1 MKREKSRPSYS
12 LDEAKALVA
21 ENRYRATSRPIRFVS
36 NHLGNP
42 AVFIPEIVASIAES
56 DFRKSMELDI
66 RPGTFADV
74 YVCEYDGEDW
84 YVKFYVDEEGNLAV
98 ILSCNWDGAVH

>member
-1 MKREKSRPSYS
+1 MR
-12 LDEAKALVA
+12 
-21 ENRYRATSRPIRFVS
+21 

-42 AVFIPEIVASIAES
+42 SVFVPEIIGSIAAG
-56 DFRKSMELDI
+56 DFRKAVELDI

-74 YVCEYDGEDW
+74 YACEYDGEDW
-84 YVKFYVDEEGNLAV
+84 YVKFYVDEEGSLAV

>member
-1 MKREKSRPSYS
+1 MKKERARPTYD
-12 LDEAKALVA
+12 LEETKALVSRG
-21 ENRYRATSRPIRFVS
+21 EYRIASRPARFVR

-42 AVFIPEIVASIAES
+42 SVFVPEIIGSIAAG
-56 DFRKSMELDI
+56 DFRKAVELDI

-74 YVCEYDGEDW
+74 YACEYDGEDW
-84 YVKFYVDEEGNLAV
+84 YVKFYVDEEGSLAV